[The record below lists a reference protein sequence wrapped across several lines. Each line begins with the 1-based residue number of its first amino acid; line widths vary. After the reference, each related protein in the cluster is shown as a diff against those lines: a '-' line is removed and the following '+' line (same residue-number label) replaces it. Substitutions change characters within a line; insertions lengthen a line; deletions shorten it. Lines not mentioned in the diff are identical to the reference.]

1 MEAMGGQGERALR
14 TRTTRPNWL
23 RRAVAL
29 AAVMSLGACAEITPS
44 TGGVGGAPGLA
55 DTGGDIGR
63 VEVDSHPDLPS
74 SHSAYLIGLVA
85 QDQHDFADA
94 LAFYQAALAQDP
106 SSGEIAS
113 RLFVLAIV
121 DGKLDLAAKLT
132 GPLLTANPSAP
143 LVNMVAL
150 VEAAKAGHFDAA
162 RAVAARLPHQDIYRI
177 TGALMRAWLAADK
190 PDVAEAEL
198 KDLESIRGFG
208 EVAALHRGLLLDL
221 AGNRPAA
228 EAAYRAALDEGAP
241 VRVVQLVANFLE
253 REGKPDE
260 AAALYPHYLNATEAE
275 LGFPASTGAAPPR
288 LVSDTKA
295 GLAEALFDI
304 GNLMNGAD
312 APNLALLNA
321 RLALELR
328 PDFPEAKIVLAQA
341 FEGVKRPDL
350 AQQIY
355 ASIDPK
361 TTLGW
366 TARLRVAALKQQA
379 GDGESAR
386 ADLRV
391 LAAQE
396 PDRPEPLVELGNS
409 FNADKQYPAAID
421 AYNQAFTRI
430 KDPDTANW
438 WGLYYTR
445 GTAYERASNWP
456 KAEGDLRKA
465 LALEPNQPSV
475 MNYLG
480 YSMVDRGVRL
490 PEALQLIKGA
500 VSQRPNDGYIV
511 DSLGWAYYRMGDYKN
526 AETTLEHAVE
536 LKPADPE
543 INAHLGDAYW
553 QGGRRDEARL
563 QWHRAPGLNPEPELA
578 QAIEAKLDKPPALIP
593 PAHLPSG
600 GSKPAKHTTDAGPAA
615 GHGGS

>member
-1 MEAMGGQGERALR
+1 MELMGGEREQALR
-14 TRTTRPNWL
+14 TTARRL
-23 RRAVAL
+23 RRLRYAAAL
-29 AAVMSLGACAEITPS
+29 AALMSLGACADIAPS
-44 TGGVGGAPGLA
+44 SGATGLA
-55 DTGGDIGR
+55 DSDSIITDTRI
-63 VEVDSHPDLPS
+63 DSHPDLPS
-74 SHSAYLIGLVA
+74 SHSAYLIALVA
-85 QDQHDFADA
+85 QNQHDFDDA

-106 SSGEIAS
+106 TNGEIAGH
-113 RLFVLAIV
+113 LFVLAIV
-121 DGKLDLAAKLT
+121 DGKMDMAAKLVD
-132 GPLLTANPSAP
+132 PLLGSNPSAP
-143 LVNMVAL
+143 LVNLMAIT
-150 VEAAKAGHFDAA
+150 EAVKDNRLDDA
-162 RAVAARLPHQDIYRI
+162 RAAAARLPRQDIYRV
-177 TGALMRAWLAADK
+177 TGALVRAWLAPNE
-190 PDVAEAEL
+190 PDGAEPAL
-198 KDLESIRGFG
+198 KELESVRGFG
-208 EVAALHRGLLLDL
+208 EVASLHRALLLDQ

-241 VRVVQLVANFLE
+241 VRVIQLVANFLE
-253 REGKPDE
+253 REGKLDE
-260 AAALYPHYLNATEAE
+260 AAALYPKYLGASEAE
-275 LGFPASTGAAPPR
+275 LGFPPSTGAVPAP
-288 LVSDTKA
+288 LVPDTRS
-295 GLAEALFDI
+295 GLAEALFDL

-341 FEGVKRPDL
+341 FEGVRRPDL

-355 ASIDPK
+355 GEIDPA

-366 TARLRVAALKQQA
+366 TARLRIAALKQQA
-379 GDGESAR
+379 GDDEGAR
-386 ADLRV
+386 ADLEV
-391 LAAQE
+391 LATQH

-409 FNADKQYPAAID
+409 LSADKQYAAAIT
-421 AYNQAFTRI
+421 AYDQAFTRI
-430 KDPDTANW
+430 KDPEAANW

-445 GTAYERASNWP
+445 GTAYERARNWP
-456 KAEGDLRKA
+456 KAENDLRKA
-465 LALEPNQPSV
+465 LALQPNQPSV

-480 YSMVDRGVRL
+480 YSMVDRGDRL

-563 QWHRAPGLNPEPELA
+563 QWHRALGLNPEPDLA
-578 QAIEAKLDKPPALIP
+578 RAIEAKLDKPPAR
-593 PAHLPSG
+593 LPLG
-600 GSKPAKHTTDAGPAA
+600 AAKPAKRTSEAEPAA
-615 GHGGS
+615 KHGGS